1 MCLQKRKDIA
11 VGISL
16 SNSWYGCDYQ
26 LKAIA
31 LNQFMVW
38 NYNIISNLE
47 AIAYKTI
54 SQIHI
59 LNQEIIQLLYSSS
72 LSSSVY
78 HGYSR

>member
-1 MCLQKRKDIA
+1 MDYAVCKICACKESSMKDIA
-11 VGISL
+11 LGISL

-38 NYNIISNLE
+38 NDNISSNLE

-54 SQIHI
+54 SQTHI
-59 LNQEIIQLLYSSS
+59 LN
-72 LSSSVY
+72 
-78 HGYSR
+78 